1 MIGGPMTST
10 NPPARRLEGRGFT
23 LVELMA
29 VLAIVAILGAIAYPG
44 YASHLARVRRVEAQ
58 LAQDDAMQRQEQY
71 RAQHHTYVAFSSDSE
86 DPDARQFRW
95 WLGSRPAASAYELDG
110 YACDGQDIGQCIE
123 LRARP
128 GTANVDAGFDD
139 PDCGVLTFD
148 STGAQGA
155 SGSGARCWP

>member
-1 MIGGPMTST
+1 MTSDS
-10 NPPARRLEGRGFT
+10 PLPRRLQGRGFT

-29 VLAIVAILGAIAYPG
+29 VLAIVAILAAIAYPS
-44 YASHLARVRRVEAQ
+44 YTSHLVRVRRVEAQ
-58 LAQDDAMQRQEQY
+58 LALVDAMQRQEQY
-71 RAQHHTYVAFSSDSE
+71 RAQHHTYVAFSSDS
-86 DPDARQFRW
+86 DDADARQFRW

-110 YACDGQDIGQCIE
+110 YACEGQDINQCIE

-128 GTANVDAGFDD
+128 GTANVDTGFDD

-155 SGSGARCWP
+155 SGSGPRCWP